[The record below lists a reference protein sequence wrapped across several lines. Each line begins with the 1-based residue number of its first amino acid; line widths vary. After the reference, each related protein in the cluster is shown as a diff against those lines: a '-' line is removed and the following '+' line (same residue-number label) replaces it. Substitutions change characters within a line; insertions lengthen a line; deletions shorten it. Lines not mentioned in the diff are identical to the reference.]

1 MSFIILDMQVF
12 IAILIGCLYGLVEGI
27 TEWLPISSTGHM
39 ILLSSI
45 PGLRFDDG
53 AFFDLFLVIIQLG
66 AILALV
72 IVRFRRL
79 NPFSAPAGPARK
91 DVWKLWLKILIG
103 CIPAGVAGILLKVLL
118 DDRATE
124 NLNSPLVIGIM
135 LILVGIAFI
144 VVERLLKVRQRKLG
158 EERDQLFKYCEVKSI
173 PLSVCAYIGLAQVL
187 SLIPGTSR
195 SGVTI
200 LTALALGV
208 DRVAGLEYSF
218 YLAIPIMIGA
228 SLVSVIEFIL
238 GGGGVSGLEWAYLSA
253 GFLVAFSVSLIV
265 VKVLLNWI
273 KKHTFEGFGYYR
285 IALGAV
291 VIGLSIDG
299 II

>member
-1 MSFIILDMQVF
+1 MQVF

-200 LTALALGV
+200 LTALALGG

-291 VIGLSIDG
+291 VIGLSIGG